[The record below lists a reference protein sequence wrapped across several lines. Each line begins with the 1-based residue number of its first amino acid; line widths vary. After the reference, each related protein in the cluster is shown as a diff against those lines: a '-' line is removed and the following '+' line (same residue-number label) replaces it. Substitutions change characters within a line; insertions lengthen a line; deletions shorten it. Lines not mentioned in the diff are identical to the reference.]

1 MNFLVQ
7 GDVHQTQ
14 KSGKFCVLKIET
26 DPKTRAVTS
35 TGMNRV
41 QAEAMPVGAAIPWAS
56 EKQIGKHSI

>member
-41 QAEAMPVGAAIPWAS
+41 QAEAMPVGAAIP
-56 EKQIGKHSI
+56 